1 MQELRIEEQQG
12 YVRRPKRPRCIVL
25 VPTRELARQVL
36 HSVKQIGHY
45 SKVASTAVLGGEQYG
60 EQTKEVTNIALTN
73 FLCALT
79 PNCGPHFLQLNRMV
93 DVVVASPG
101 RLMQHKQ
108 QGNVYFSHVRH
119 VIIDEVDTMLME
131 GFGSDIRA
139 ILRSVMARRSKD
151 SESPAPLSQL
161 SSKRVELGEKADKP
175 AQVVMATATL
185 TKAVKSLLTDVQGGF
200 NIEYSDPSNQTPRA
214 AQQTDQL
221 LKINIVEVDGVHRSG
236 PFRGRTKYFS

>member
-1 MQELRIEEQQG
+1 
-12 YVRRPKRPRCIVL
+12 
-25 VPTRELARQVL
+25 
-36 HSVKQIGHY
+36 
-45 SKVASTAVLGGEQYG
+45 
-60 EQTKEVTNIALTN
+60 
-73 FLCALT
+73 
-79 PNCGPHFLQLNRMV
+79 MV

-101 RLMQHKQ
+101 RLMQHKL

-139 ILRSVMARRSKD
+139 ILRSVMARHSK
-151 SESPAPLSQL
+151 ESAPPTLTISSAPLTQL
-161 SSKRVELGEKADKP
+161 STAPSKSVELGAKADKP
-175 AQVVMATATL
+175 AQVIMATATL

-221 LKINIVEVDGVHRSG
+221 LKINIVEVDGVHR
-236 PFRGRTKYFS
+236 